1 MSLVPKWLFDLSWCR
16 GELSVSNSASTSLE
30 KHAMAG
36 REVESGACNVS
47 KIGIS

>member
-1 MSLVPKWLFDLSWCR
+1 VPKWSFDPPWCR
-16 GELSVSNSASTSLE
+16 GELSVSNSASTSLVN
-30 KHAMAG
+30 HAMAG